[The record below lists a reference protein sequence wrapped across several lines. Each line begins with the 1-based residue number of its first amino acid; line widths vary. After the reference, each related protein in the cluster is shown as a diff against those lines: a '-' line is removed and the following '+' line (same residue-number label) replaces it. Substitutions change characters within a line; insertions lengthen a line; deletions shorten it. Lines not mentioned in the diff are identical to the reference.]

1 MKWCKNEEVGFGK
14 KKIVCVGVSYEIML
28 ALGGLKE
35 GEMV

>member
-1 MKWCKNEEVGFGK
+1 MKKWALVK